1 MNNHHYTI
9 HFSEIRPESIS
20 LPPQWPKPQKNE
32 AGTLMPMQ
40 IPIQHATIYEEDEED
55 ENDDSESCEK
65 QMSEKDKLGRTTST
79 TEMDKMT
86 KTVEIEK
93 DGGNGTLKLINKNGS
108 KEGGK
113 GNENGQ
119 GSPSGIKVTFKKGL
133 GGIDEDLQQTK
144 KMNLL
149 NSKKQWK
156 SFGYGRALAQH
167 ENDTVVLN
175 F

>member
-65 QMSEKDKLGRTTST
+65 QMSEKDKLGRTT

-119 GSPSGIKVTFKKGL
+119 GSPSGIKVTFKKGIV